1 MKKIGI
7 IAAFAAVITAV
18 LLYMYLSGLEKQQ
31 EVVIEYETILVAAQ
45 EIPAYTRITADM
57 VTEEQIPKGGG
68 HALVLRSAE
77 NAIGKMVQSEILQGE
92 QILSAK
98 LTDTELG
105 EDGLSYILEN
115 GMRAL
120 TIAVDSVSGVSGF
133 IRNGDY
139 VDILCHTDLSSDA
152 FYEATGLEKSE
163 DEEETI
169 RPTSRV
175 TLVCAQNIEVAAA
188 GSSYAK
194 NTTET
199 GDGGSYTYLTVFVTP
214 RDAMRIVQGYRAG
227 SLTVVLR
234 AVGDHEPNTQI
245 PIDNDDLA
253 EPAYEG

>member
-18 LLYMYLSGLEKQQ
+18 LLYMYLSGLQKQP
-31 EVVIEYETILVAAQ
+31 EVVIEYETVLVAAQ

-57 VTEEQIPKGGG
+57 VAEKQIPKGGG
-68 HALVLRSAE
+68 HAQVLRSAE
-77 NAIGKMVQSEILQGE
+77 NAVGKMARSEILAGE

-98 LTDTELG
+98 LHDAELG
-105 EDGLSYILEN
+105 EDGLSYILPN

-120 TIAVDSVSGVSGF
+120 TIAVDNVSGVSGL

-152 FYEATGLEKSE
+152 FYAATGLQKSI
-163 DEEETI
+163 DEEKPS
-169 RPTSRV
+169 RPAGRV
-175 TLVCAQNIEVAAA
+175 TLVCAQDIEVAAA
-188 GSSYAK
+188 GPSYAK
-194 NTTET
+194 NAENTSE
-199 GDGGSYTYLTVFVTP
+199 GYTVLTLFVTP

-234 AVGDHEPNTQI
+234 AAGDHEPNTQG
-245 PIDNDDLA
+245 PLDNDSLA